1 MTRLLLIATMFASMA
16 SAALFPPLRIIG
28 NVYYVGDDD
37 LASYLIV
44 TPKGDVLVNVGFEY
58 SVEEIRARMKMLGFN
73 ITDIKILLVTHAHSD
88 HAAALATMKKVTG
101 AKMMAIEQETE
112 LIETGGRTDYLFGP
126 SGWFPPVK
134 VDRQFKDGDSIEL
147 GGSSL
152 IAHLTPGHTK
162 GSVSYSM
169 DVVEGGR
176 TYKVLIANMGSI
188 NPGTEFLH
196 NERYPKIREDYASTF
211 RIQKELPCDVFLAS
225 HAGQF
230 GLLTKWKP
238 GMPYDPQRFVDP
250 DGYRRAVERLEQRFL
265 ATVQQQRD
273 EDKAAHDHVNFKKIP
288 QQH

>member
-1 MTRLLLIATMFASMA
+1 MA

>member
-1 MTRLLLIATMFASMA
+1 MFASMA
-16 SAALFPPLRIIG
+16 TAAMFPPLRIIG

-44 TPKGDVLVNVGFEY
+44 TPKGDILVNVGFEY
-58 SVEEIRARMKMLGFN
+58 SVEEIRARLKMLGFN

-88 HAAALATMKKVTG
+88 HAAALATMKRLTG

-112 LIETGGRTDYLFGP
+112 LLETGGRTDYLFGP

-134 VDRQFKDGDSIEL
+134 VDRQFEDGDSIEL

-152 IAHLTPGHTK
+152 KAHLTPGHTK
-162 GSVSYSM
+162 GSVTYSM
-169 DVVEGGR
+169 DVVESGR
-176 TYKVLIANMGSI
+176 TYHVLIANMGSI
-188 NPGTEFLH
+188 NPGTEFIH
-196 NERYPKIREDYASTF
+196 NDRYPKIREDYASTF

-230 GLLTKWKP
+230 GLLAKWKP

-250 DGYRRAVERLEQRFL
+250 DGYRRAVERLEQRYL
-265 ATVQQQRD
+265 ATVQKQRD

-288 QQH
+288 Q